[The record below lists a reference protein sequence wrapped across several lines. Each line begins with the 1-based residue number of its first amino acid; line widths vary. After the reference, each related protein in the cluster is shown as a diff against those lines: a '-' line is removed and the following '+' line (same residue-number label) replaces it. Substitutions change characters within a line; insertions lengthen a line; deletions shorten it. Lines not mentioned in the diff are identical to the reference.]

1 MNKNLPFNFFHAY
14 AKRLKTVALLSFL
27 ALALTNIP
35 LHVKAQTQI
44 AVGPQTTTFS
54 SWVRGYYFT
63 APASFT
69 ICGLYIP
76 TDASTDPQYVEVV
89 KFTNGA
95 PPAYSAVTNSF
106 VSLFYQS
113 NWVPNTTIPCNI
125 TVNAGDIIGVYGARG
140 TGQINS
146 YSTPLYV
153 TNILGNSVTLTRSG
167 MQFSLA
173 TSQMHDIWSEAAF
186 QINRVIMTINC
197 CNATTPTVTSPVT
210 YCQYDTPQ
218 QLSANGSNL
227 QWYTTATGGTASTTA
242 PIPGTLTPGT
252 TTYYVSSLGTN
263 PAGCESPRVPI
274 QVVVNAKP
282 SPPTGTTTKNFC
294 QNDPATPFQINGTNL
309 KWYTTATGGTASTT
323 APTYNTAT
331 PGSATWYVS
340 QTVNNC
346 ESDRTAVTVNV
357 GLKPPPPVVQT
368 PVYYC
373 TNDPSAALTA
383 VAQYPLRW
391 YATPTG
397 GVGSATAP
405 VPSTAYPDTLTYW
418 VSQNNNGCESIRTRV
433 QVYVNFRPSGII
445 LASRDQICQ
454 YDTVTFNYFGN
465 GTSAM
470 QYDWLLPFPASTI
483 VSGSA
488 QGPLVV
494 RFDSAGTYNVR
505 MRVVNG
511 GCPSNEASYRI
522 KVKAAP
528 VVQATVQ
535 ADACVNETVL
545 VGLTYASAGV
555 DQYNWNFGGGTVQYG
570 TYPGG
575 PFGIKWSTPGK
586 KLVTLQ
592 ALAEGCNAKKDI
604 DTVNVHPLPDA
615 SIQTTT
621 SAEICTGDSV
631 KVSSVETASGYSYV
645 WAPELFFGDLAHTGP
660 VSYAIVNATG
670 SLKLTVTNPWGCSA
684 TDSIMISTKPCCEV
698 YFPNAF
704 SPNGDGRNDIFKV
717 ITQGN
722 HKISNF
728 RVMNRWGQTVFET
741 TNEMVGWDG
750 TSGGIAQPMGTYY
763 YYIKYSCSD
772 GQKLEQK
779 GELMLLR

>member
-1 MNKNLPFNFFHAY
+1 MNKTLPFNFFCL
-14 AKRLKTVALLSFL
+14 KRFKAAVLLSL
-27 ALALTNIP
+27 LVMALIDAP
-35 LHVKAQTQI
+35 LRSKAQTTI

-63 APASFT
+63 APTSFT

-89 KFTNGA
+89 RFTNGA

-140 TGQINS
+140 TAQINS
-146 YSTPLYV
+146 YSTPNYV
-153 TNILGNSVTLTRSG
+153 TNILGNSTTLIRSG

-197 CNATTPTVTSPVT
+197 CNAATPTATPTVT

-218 QLSANGSNL
+218 PLYATGTNL
-227 QWYTTATGGTASTTA
+227 QWYTVPTGGTASTTA
-242 PIPGTLTPGT
+242 PTPSTLTPGT

-282 SPPTGTTTKNFC
+282 PLPVGPTVYNFC
-294 QNDPATPFQINGTNL
+294 QNDPVIPLTVNGQNK
-309 KWYTTATGGTASTT
+309 KWYTTATGGTGSTT
-323 APTYNTAT
+323 APAYSTAT

-340 QTVNNC
+340 QTINGC
-346 ESDRTAVTVNV
+346 ESDRLAITVNV
-357 GLKPPPPVVQT
+357 GVKPPPPVVQT
-368 PVYYC
+368 PIYYC
-373 TNDPSAALTA
+373 TNDPSAPLTA
-383 VAQYPLRW
+383 VAQYQLLW

-397 GVGSATAP
+397 GVGSTTP
-405 VPSTAYPDTLTYW
+405 PTPSTAYVDTLTYW
-418 VSQNNNGCESIRTRV
+418 VAQSNNGCESIRTRV
-433 QVYVNFRPSGII
+433 QVYVNFRPNGII
-445 LASRDQICQ
+445 LSSRDQICQ
-454 YDTVTFNYFGN
+454 FDTVTFNYFGN
-465 GTSAM
+465 ATSSM

-483 VSGSA
+483 VSGA
-488 QGPLVV
+488 GQGPLVV
-494 RFDSAGTYNVR
+494 RFDSSGTYNVR
-505 MRVVNG
+505 MRVVNA
-511 GCPSNEASYRI
+511 GCPSPEASYRV
-522 KVKAAP
+522 KVTPAP
-528 VVQATVQ
+528 VVRTTIQPE
-535 ADACVNETVL
+535 ACVNQTVVL
-545 VGLTYASAGV
+545 GLTYSSVGL

-575 PFGIKWSTPGK
+575 PFGLAWSTPGK
-586 KLVTLQ
+586 KVVTLQ
-592 ALAEGCNAKKDI
+592 AFADGCKTKPAV
-604 DTVNVHPLPDA
+604 DTITVHPLPDA

-621 SAEICTGDSV
+621 SADICTGDSV
-631 KVSSVETASGYSYV
+631 KVSSVETDSGYTYS
-645 WAPELFFGDLAHTGP
+645 WTPQLFFGDLANTGP
-660 VSYAIVNATG
+660 VSYASVNATG
-670 SLKLTVTNPWGCSA
+670 YLGLKVTNPWGCAAS
-684 TDSIMISTKPCCEV
+684 DSILINTRPCCEV
-698 YFPNAF
+698 YFPSAF
-704 SPNGDGRNDIFKV
+704 TPNGDGKNDLFRV
-717 ITQGN
+717 VTQGN

-741 TNEMVGWDG
+741 NNEMVGWDG
-750 TSGGIAQPMGTYY
+750 TSGGVAQPMGTYY

-779 GELMLLR
+779 GELLLLR